1 MARRA
6 AGLDAWSDQP
16 PPIGAEDAMY
26 RGSRLAASFL
36 LVLTGFAASASA
48 LFVAPIALGG
58 GSGRWL
64 IPVAILFA
72 VGHWAA
78 LVGVARG
85 RDWGRNLAVFVA
97 ELGGGLA
104 ILGAVALATGARPF
118 GADVTAGPGLL
129 AWGAGVYALLGI
141 AAGRVP
147 VLAGLSPLERRRVVF
162 GPSFAGV
169 AG

>member
-1 MARRA
+1 
-6 AGLDAWSDQP
+6 
-16 PPIGAEDAMY
+16 MY

-36 LVLTGFAASASA
+36 LVLTGFAASAIA
-48 LFVAPIALGG
+48 LFVVPPALGAG
-58 GSGRWL
+58 GGRWL
-64 IPVAILFA
+64 IPVAILFT

-104 ILGAVALATGARPF
+104 ILAAVALVTGARPF
-118 GADVTAGPGLL
+118 GTDPAAGPGLV
-129 AWGAGVYALLGI
+129 AWGGAVYALPGI

-147 VLAGLSPLERRRVVF
+147 VLARLSPLERRRVVF

-169 AG
+169 IG

>member
-1 MARRA
+1 
-6 AGLDAWSDQP
+6 
-16 PPIGAEDAMY
+16 MY

-36 LVLTGFAASASA
+36 LVLTGFAASAAA
-48 LFVAPIALGG
+48 LFVIPGAVGDGA
-58 GSGRWL
+58 GRWW

-72 VGHWAA
+72 IGHWAA
-78 LVGVARG
+78 LVGVARN

-104 ILGAVALATGARPF
+104 VVAGVAILTGARPF
-118 GADVTAGPGLL
+118 GPDAAAGPGLV
-129 AWGAGVYALLGI
+129 AWTAAVYAVLGI

-147 VLAGLSPLERRRVVF
+147 VVSRLSPIERRRIVF

-169 AG
+169 VR